1 MEKTWKRHGK
11 DMETTYQLFFPSNC
25 SASGG
30 FQIQNL
36 DEKGYVYVQFESL
49 KRGYIDDVEFLVT
62 LGTDFRKTL
71 WDSADLAAAVGFL
84 IV

>member
-1 MEKTWKRHGK
+1 MEKTWKPRISCFSHLTVVPQVAFRFK
-11 DMETTYQLFFPSNC
+11 TSMKRD
-25 SASGG
+25 
-30 FQIQNL
+30 
-36 DEKGYVYVQFESL
+36 VYVQFESL